1 MKFKVGDLVSYRQN
15 KLAKLTQ
22 GKITLGKLGLIVEVN
37 PKSLSPYLV
46 RWNSANNYG
55 WYSGT
60 YLFLEG
66 GEGQEPS

>member
-37 PKSLSPYLV
+37 PKKLNPYLV
-46 RWNSANNYG
+46 SWNNANNYG

-60 YLFLEG
+60 YLFLAD

>member
-1 MKFKVGDLVSYRQN
+1 MGDLVSYRQN

-46 RWNSANNYG
+46 HWNNANNYG